1 MICSCVQC
9 QNRVDYSQVTFQS
22 PRWMFSVS
30 VWWNCRVLMHCKT
43 HMASFSLSP
52 PPVHIQFRREAICSC
67 CCHSDMCS
75 STSLRRRQ
83 YMITREKG
91 KASLIWRFMVLI
103 RRIEY
108 HTILW
113 SAHRCIKIP
122 DGPWNLTSGVTGKHI
137 IINILV
143 WGWSVWRSS
152 IDVHLDWNRFG
163 TFGLI
168 IQQIEREQ
176 WWN

>member
-1 MICSCVQC
+1 
-9 QNRVDYSQVTFQS
+9 
-22 PRWMFSVS
+22 
-30 VWWNCRVLMHCKT
+30 MHCKT
-43 HMASFSLSP
+43 HMASFSLLP

-143 WGWSVWRSS
+143 WGWSVDWRAFGLEPVWDFRTHHSA
-152 IDVHLDWNRFG
+152 DWARTMMKLDG
-163 TFGLI
+163 TFSLEHNDTHFFLGCL
-168 IQQIEREQ
+168 ENGNSRLETFPE
-176 WWN
+176 

>member
-1 MICSCVQC
+1 
-9 QNRVDYSQVTFQS
+9 
-22 PRWMFSVS
+22 
-30 VWWNCRVLMHCKT
+30 MHRKT
-43 HMASFSLSP
+43 HMGSFSLSP

-67 CCHSDMCS
+67 CCHSDLCS

-91 KASLIWRFMVLI
+91 KASLIWRRFMVLI

-113 SAHRCIKIP
+113 SAHGCIKIP
-122 DGPWNLTSGVTGKHI
+122 DAPWNLTSGVTAKHI
-137 IINILV
+137 LINIWF

-152 IDVHLDWNRFG
+152 IDVHLDLDWNFRTHHSADWARSMMKLDG
-163 TFGLI
+163 TFSLEQNDTHFFLGCLENGNSGL
-168 IQQIEREQ
+168 ETFPE
-176 WWN
+176 